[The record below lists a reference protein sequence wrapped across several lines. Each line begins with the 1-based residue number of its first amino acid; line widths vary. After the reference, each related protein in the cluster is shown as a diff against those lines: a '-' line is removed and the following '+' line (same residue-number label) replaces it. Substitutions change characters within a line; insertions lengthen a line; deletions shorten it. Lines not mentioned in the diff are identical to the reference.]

1 MSLLTIG
8 SFLCLK
14 QTLMKLK
21 ETYQGYILLHA
32 DTISSVPLNDFVAFH
47 ESKNSDLSLLGK
59 AKR

>member
-1 MSLLTIG
+1 MKDTSN

-14 QTLMKLK
+14 KTLQNLK
-21 ETYQGYILLHA
+21 HAYKGYILLHA

>member
-1 MSLLTIG
+1 
-8 SFLCLK
+8 
-14 QTLMKLK
+14 MKLK